1 MTPVSLRWPHRSFGL
16 PQQRGTHG
24 FQLRGVHVP
33 GYDRR
38 DARQVFIRIGAR
50 HPASRSTRWR
60 RLPGGAGPAGLAVA
74 GLAGLAIARGV
85 RPAGLAVAGLAGLAI
100 ARGVRP
106 AGLAVAGLAGLAIA
120 RGVRPAGLA
129 VAGLAGLAI
138 ARGVRPAGLA
148 VAGLARLAIARQVRL
163 AGPPVCIGA
172 RAPRR
177 LRLPLGTGW
186 RELSLVI
193 RRGKPRLRRTG
204 YLAAHQ
210 VNLARWP
217 ALDALPPAGG
227 RRLQG
232 GRDCARPIPLRP
244 SPGTS
249 PRASSRRTV
258 AG

>member
-1 MTPVSLRWPHRSFGL
+1 MAAAAG
-16 PQQRGTHG
+16 RG
-24 FQLRGVHVP
+24 R
-33 GYDRR
+33 
-38 DARQVFIRIGAR
+38 A
-50 HPASRSTRWR
+50 
-60 RLPGGAGPAGLAVA
+60 GGAGRSRAGGA
-74 GLAGLAIARGV
+74 GHCPRGQAGGAGRSRAGGAGHCPRG

-120 RGVRPAGLA
+120 RGVAGG
-129 VAGLAGLAI
+129 AGRSRAGGAGHCP
-138 ARGVRPAGLA
+138 RGQAAGLA